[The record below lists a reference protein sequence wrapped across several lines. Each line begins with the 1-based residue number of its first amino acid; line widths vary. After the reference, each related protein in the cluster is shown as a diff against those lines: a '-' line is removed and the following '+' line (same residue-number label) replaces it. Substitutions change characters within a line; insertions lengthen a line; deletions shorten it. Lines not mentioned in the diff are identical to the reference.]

1 MSALQNV
8 ENSVLTP
15 SDFYRSVH
23 SLLGI
28 IVACLVLLCFTLG
41 VTQSMAQTIFPIPGQ
56 ETEAAPQVASDE
68 ATEAG
73 QAVEDLLQILRDED
87 QRNALIERLEALPS
101 SQEAEVPPS
110 SETAQTSSFARDI
123 ADLTKGVAERTYRT
137 ALSVWRDFT
146 GIRALVSGVSEQRKA
161 RIAANAPSLAATIV
175 TTIAILWLLSRLFG
189 GLTQSRATAE
199 DTVWAT
205 ILRITINTTS
215 DILALAVAYAAGY
228 TLAISVFGSGTIA
241 VEKSLYLN
249 AFLIAGVAR
258 IVLGIF
264 VRLNRP
270 DETLS
275 NLTATVQ
282 AAIFTRLVFIGGLL
296 IYGITA
302 IVPIANV
309 WVSVLAGRSLRVTIV
324 TVAALLALLAIR
336 HISKLVNEEHAARVE
351 KTEGA
356 ADPAPGADASVIVEA
371 AKEEATQATL
381 SFWHKLWPWLATAYV
396 LFAYIIAIARPSLMA
411 DLIGSATL
419 KSLVAGA
426 ILAAAL
432 RFMKRAS
439 SVGAPVPKALRNAL
453 PELKTRLDSFV
464 PYVLR
469 IVSIALM
476 ALAAVFLIDAWHL
489 FDVGSWL
496 DGPLGADIIW
506 RGASAFLI
514 VATILLIW
522 AIISSWIDHRLTLD
536 LEGRNVSARSRTL
549 LALFRNAFTVAL
561 FIFGSMTALSQI
573 GIDIAPLL
581 AGAGVIGLAI
591 GFGSQKL
598 VQDIITGIFIQLDN
612 AINDGDV
619 VTVGAITGK
628 VEKLTI
634 RSVALRDIDGT
645 YHIVPFSSVDTVS
658 NFMRKFAYHVAIVG
672 VAYKENVSDVK
683 EAMFEAFR
691 RLKEGEHGG
700 MILEDMQMHGVVALA
715 DSSVN
720 IRARIK
726 TRPGEQ
732 WAIGRAYTELVKDVF
747 DERGIEIPYPH
758 RQMVYASEKPSG
770 QGLLAQ
776 PLPIDDQS

>member
-1 MSALQNV
+1 M
-8 ENSVLTP
+8 LTT
-15 SDFYRSVH
+15 SNFYRSVR
-23 SLLGI
+23 SLSG
-28 IVACLVLLCFTLG
+28 VTAACLVVLCLTLG
-41 VTQSMAQTIFPIPGQ
+41 MTQAMAQTIFPIPSQ
-56 ETEAAPQVASDE
+56 ETGAASEVASDGLAAGSNE
-68 ATEAG
+68 ADR
-73 QAVEDLLQILRDED
+73 AVEDLLHILRDED
-87 QRNALIERLEALPS
+87 QRNALIERLQALPS
-101 SQEAEVPPS
+101 SQEAELPTS
-110 SETAQTSSFARDI
+110 ADTAQTSSFARDI
-123 ADLTKGVAERTYRT
+123 ADLTKGAAERTYRT
-137 ALSVWRDFT
+137 ALAVWRDFT
-146 GIRALVSGVSEQRKA
+146 GIRALVSGVSEQRQA
-161 RIAANAPSLAATIV
+161 RIAANAPSLAATIL

-189 GLTQSRATAE
+189 RLTQNRAAAE
-199 DTVWAT
+199 DTVWTT
-205 ILRITINTTS
+205 ILRITINTAS
-215 DILALAVAYAAGY
+215 DILALAMAYAAGY
-228 TLAISVFGSGTIA
+228 ILAISVFGSGTIA

-258 IVLGIF
+258 IVLCVF
-264 VRLNRP
+264 VRPNRS

-275 NLTATVQ
+275 NLTASVQ
-282 AAIFTRLVFIGGLL
+282 AAIYRRLVFIGGLL

-336 HISKLVNEEHAARVE
+336 HISRLVNEEHAARIE
-351 KTEGA
+351 KTERA
-356 ADPAPGADASVIVEA
+356 ADPAPDADTSQIVEA

-426 ILAAAL
+426 ILASAF

-439 SVGAPVPKALRNAL
+439 SAGAPVPKALKNAL

-476 ALAAVFLIDAWHL
+476 ALAAGFLIDAWHL

-514 VATILLIW
+514 VATIFLIW

-672 VAYKENVSDVK
+672 VAYKEKVPDVK

-691 RLKEGEHGG
+691 RLKDGAHGPV
-700 MILEDMQMHGVVALA
+700 ILEDLEMHGVVALA

-732 WAIGRAYTELVKDVF
+732 WKVGRAYTELVKIVF
-747 DERGIEIPYPH
+747 DECGIEIPYPH
-758 RQMVYASEKPSG
+758 RQMVYATEKPT
-770 QGLLAQ
+770 
-776 PLPIDDQS
+776 DQSVIALPSPPEVLS